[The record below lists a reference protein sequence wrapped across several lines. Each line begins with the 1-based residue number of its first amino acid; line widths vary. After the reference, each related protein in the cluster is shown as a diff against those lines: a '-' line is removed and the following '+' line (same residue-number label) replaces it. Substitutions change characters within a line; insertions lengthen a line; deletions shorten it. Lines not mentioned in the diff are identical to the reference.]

1 MNRLCAL
8 CGKTH
13 DEVSLMLTTT
23 TINNMTINI
32 CVECI
37 DLANKAIKDSKPKP
51 KLRSVPNAS

>member
-32 CVECI
+32 CGECI
-37 DLANKAIKDSKPKP
+37 DLANKAIKDSKPK
-51 KLRSVPNAS
+51 LRSVPNAS